1 MFSTVLS
8 ACLQG
13 LCVDFVQV
21 EADVSNG
28 LPMFHLVGYLSSEV
42 KEAGERVRT
51 AIRNAG
57 VKLPAQKI
65 VVNLAPA
72 NIKKKGTI
80 YDLAIA
86 VAVLAAYQAV
96 PQNRL
101 ANTLFVGELSLDGSI
116 KGVRGILPIVTAAKK
131 QGYTCC
137 VLPKANQKEGELVEG
152 IRVIGVAQLCEVL
165 DYLKGKRCGT
175 QEFSAVEL
183 LERQAQYE
191 DFSDIRGQHL
201 TKRAVEIA
209 VAGGHNILMLGPP
222 GAGKTAIAKRIP
234 GILPPLTKEESLE
247 LTMIYSII
255 GELEESAPLKTER
268 PFREVNAAITQVG
281 LLGGGIYPGPGEIS
295 LAHKG
300 ILFMDEIT
308 EFPRRVLESLRR
320 PLEEQWI
327 KIVREK
333 GEYQFPADFL
343 LVAAMNPCPCGNYPD
358 LDKCTC
364 TTAQRTAYL
373 GKLSQPFLDRIDL
386 CVEVPKVR
394 FTDLSEPSQEESSD
408 AIRERILKAREI
420 QTERYKNV
428 DIQTN
433 ARMGIKNIERYC
445 TLESREHEMMQQ
457 AYERLNLTARTYHKV
472 LCVARTIA
480 DLEGEQ
486 RIQEKH
492 LREALGYRMLDDKYR
507 RYER

>member
-51 AIRNAG
+51 AIRNSG
-57 VKLPAQKI
+57 VKLPAQKV

-72 NIKKKGTI
+72 NIKKRGTMF
-80 YDLAIA
+80 DLAIA
-86 VAVLAAYQAV
+86 VAVLAAYQAI
-96 PQNRL
+96 PQNKL
-101 ANTLFVGELSLDGSI
+101 ENTLFVGELSLDGSI
-116 KGVRGILPIVTAAKK
+116 KGVRGILPIVSAAKK

-137 VLPKANQKEGELVEG
+137 VIPKANQKEGELVEG
-152 IRVIGVAQLCEVL
+152 LQIFGVSHLSEVL
-165 DYLKGKRCGT
+165 DYMKGQLPVQNEECK
-175 QEFSAVEL
+175 EKI
-183 LERQAQYE
+183 LERKAHYE
-191 DFSDIRGQHL
+191 DFADIRGQHL

-234 GILPPLTKEESLE
+234 GILPPLTREDSLE

-255 GELEESAPLKTER
+255 GEVEEEYPLKTER
-268 PFREVNAAITQVG
+268 PFREVNATVTQVG
-281 LLGGGIYPGPGEIS
+281 LLGGGLYPGPGEIS

-308 EFPRRVLESLRR
+308 EFPRRILESLRR
-320 PLEEQWI
+320 PLEDQWI
-327 KIVREK
+327 QIIREK
-333 GEYQFPADFL
+333 GEYLFPADFL

-373 GKLSQPFLDRIDL
+373 GKLSQPFLDRMDL
-386 CVEVPKVR
+386 CVEVPKVQ
-394 FTDLSEPSQEESSD
+394 FCDLSEPSKEESSEV
-408 AIRERILKAREI
+408 IRERILEARAI
-420 QTERYKNV
+420 QAERYGNGTP
-428 DIQTN
+428 QTN
-433 ARMGIKNIERYC
+433 ARMGIQNIQKYC
-445 TLESREHEMMQQ
+445 ALESKEYQMMQQ

-480 DLEGEQ
+480 DLDGEEHI
-486 RIQEKH
+486 REKH
-492 LREALGYRMLDDKYR
+492 LREALGYRMMDEKYR
-507 RYER
+507 R